1 MSAGPGRLQKKILMV
16 LAIHARRHGPGTWVS
31 RRVLQ
36 DILVAKG
43 HTPSNITRSLRSLQ
57 RKYEIELVE
66 RSSLDDSLVRP
77 APPAKPIPDAEVFA
91 ILREARRQGEV
102 PPNLVRRHTTG
113 IPSMHHGVQQGE

>member
-1 MSAGPGRLQKKILMV
+1 MSAGPGRLQTRILVV
-16 LAIHARRHGPGTWVS
+16 LAIYTRRHGPGTWVS

-66 RSSLDDSLVRP
+66 RSSLDDSHVRP

-91 ILREARRQGEV
+91 ILREARRRGEV
-102 PPNLVRRHTTG
+102 RPNPVRLHTTG
-113 IPSMHHGVQQGE
+113 IPSIHHGVQQGE

>member
-1 MSAGPGRLQKKILMV
+1 VSAGPGRLQRKILKV
-16 LAIHARRHGPGTWVS
+16 LAIHAHRYGPGTWVS

-36 DILVAKG
+36 EILIAEG

-66 RSSLDDSLVRP
+66 RLSLDDSRVRP

-91 ILREARRQGEV
+91 ILREARHRGDV
-102 PPNLVRRHTTG
+102 PPNPGRGHTSDV
-113 IPSMHHGVQQGE
+113 PPMHRGVQQSE

>member
-1 MSAGPGRLQKKILMV
+1 M
-16 LAIHARRHGPGTWVS
+16 LAIHARRYGRGTWVS

-36 DILVAKG
+36 DILVAEG

-66 RSSLDDSLVRP
+66 RSSLDDSRVRP
-77 APPAKPIPDAEVFA
+77 APPAKPISDGEVFA

-102 PPNLVRRHTTG
+102 HPNPVRRHTTSA
-113 IPSMHHGVQQGE
+113 PSMHRGVQQGE